1 LVAQKKKKKYSLL
14 GFPLLGLVVT
24 TMRLSSDSS
33 FRFMLVVFTV
43 LLLGAELELTGLCHG
58 RRIPSAEAVLA
69 HDVESPPGQGF
80 SNKQQQGSRWRRVQD
95 LSESKRKVPQ
105 GPNPLHN

>member
-1 LVAQKKKKKYSLL
+1 
-14 GFPLLGLVVT
+14 
-24 TMRLSSDSS
+24 
-33 FRFMLVVFTV
+33 MLVLVFTL
-43 LLLGAELELTGLCHG
+43 LLLGGELGLCHG

>member
-1 LVAQKKKKKYSLL
+1 
-14 GFPLLGLVVT
+14 
-24 TMRLSSDSS
+24 MRLSDSSS
-33 FRFMLVVFTV
+33 FRFMLVVFTL

-58 RRIPSAEAVLA
+58 RRIPSAEAVMA
-69 HDVESPPGQGF
+69 YDVESPPGEGF
-80 SNKQQQGSRWRRVQD
+80 SNKHKQQQGSRWRRVQD